1 MARIRISSIVISSIV
16 GAPAGAVRERV
27 RDFGGLPGWRPL
39 IGESRIGNGEP
50 LEKPEGG

>member
-1 MARIRISSIVISSIV
+1 MARTCISSIV

-27 RDFGGLPGWRPL
+27 RDFGGLPGWHPL